1 MDYHADDAG
10 AAGAG
15 AEVHAGTPDFVL
27 QQLIQLP
34 AQHFHQLGHL
44 DIKKINKSHIK
55 SRKLLSWVRGPLIR
69 LRPSWILVFTS
80 LAQSTKNVQRGD
92 NLKLLVVTETVEVT
106 IGWITVVLRT
116 RKKSCD

>member
-15 AEVHAGTPDFVL
+15 AEVHAGAPDFVL

-44 DIKKINKSHIK
+44 DIKKKMN
-55 SRKLLSWVRGPLIR
+55 P
-69 LRPSWILVFTS
+69 TS
-80 LAQSTKNVQRGD
+80 IQGSFFLGY
-92 NLKLLVVTETVEVT
+92 
-106 IGWITVVLRT
+106 GVL
-116 RKKSCD
+116 